1 MKINKITAI
10 LALFLLFGC
19 DYQPIH
25 SSKNIQKNYN
35 FTINSIIFSGNNKIN
50 QELKNNLVNYINLES
65 KKIKYDLVVSST
77 VNRKI
82 SSKDKK
88 GNPERY
94 IIAITFNIDF
104 LKDKELVSNK
114 IFKKSYEYK
123 NMSSKYSLKIYE
135 QDVKSNLVNNI
146 YEEIIKYLNFIE

>member
-1 MKINKITAI
+1 MKINKIIAI
-10 LALFLLFGC
+10 LALFLLFNC
-19 DYQPIH
+19 DYQPIY
-25 SSKNIQKNYN
+25 SSKNIEKNYN
-35 FTINSIIFSGNNKIN
+35 FTINSITFSGENKIN
-50 QELKNNLVNYINLES
+50 QELKNNLENYINLES
-65 KKIKYDLVVSST
+65 KKIKYDLIVSST

-88 GNPERY
+88 GDPERY

-104 LKDKELVSNK
+104 LKDKKLISNK
-114 IFKKSYEYK
+114 IFEKSYEYK
-123 NMSSKYSLKIYE
+123 NMSSKYNLKIYE

>member
-1 MKINKITAI
+1 MKINKIIAI
-10 LALFLLFGC
+10 LALFLLFNC
-19 DYQPIH
+19 DYQPIY
-25 SSKNIQKNYN
+25 SSKNIEKNYN
-35 FTINSIIFSGNNKIN
+35 FTINSIIFSGENKIN
-50 QELKNNLVNYINLES
+50 QELKNNLENYINLES

-88 GNPERY
+88 GDPERY

-104 LKDKELVSNK
+104 LKDNKSIGNK
-114 IFKKSYEYK
+114 IFEKSYEYK
-123 NMSSKYSLKIYE
+123 NMSSKYNLKIYE
-135 QDVKSNLVNNI
+135 QNIKSNLVNNI

>member
-1 MKINKITAI
+1 MA
-10 LALFLLFGC
+10 
-19 DYQPIH
+19 
-25 SSKNIQKNYN
+25 
-35 FTINSIIFSGNNKIN
+35 
-50 QELKNNLVNYINLES
+50 NYINLES
-65 KKIKYDLVVSST
+65 KKIKYDLIVNST

-94 IIAITFNIDF
+94 IIVITFNIDF
-104 LKDKELVSNK
+104 LKDKKLVSNK

-123 NMSSKYSLKIYE
+123 NMSSKYNLKIYE